1 MTKSR
6 ITNFIIVT
14 VSLENNNTFVYYNNT
29 TEMV

>member
-1 MTKSR
+1 MIKSR